1 MSFILDALRKSER
14 ERQRKLQPGIAS
26 MQVHKPR
33 RGAGFWIPL
42 VALLVGINLS
52 LVFVMWVMGDRQQ
65 PAVTNTSP
73 TAEVPAPQPELQPT
87 LDSRPNPQP
96 ESSVSAQPAGQ
107 MTPGQELDTLVSGGS
122 GTLTTLQK
130 QSDIYYANAS
140 EEFDNLP
147 SMELLILQNVI
158 SLEPLRLDIHVY
170 SQKPAERFV
179 FINMAKYTEGDLLA
193 EGPKL
198 ITINEAGVVL
208 LHQGHEFQVTRE

>member
-1 MSFILDALRKSER
+1 M
-14 ERQRKLQPGIAS
+14 AS

-42 VALLVGINLS
+42 VALLIGINVS

-65 PAVTNTSP
+65 TADTSTTS
-73 TAEVPAPQPELQPT
+73 TAEVAEPQPELQPT
-87 LDSRPNPQP
+87 PRSRPNPQP
-96 ESSVSAQPAGQ
+96 ELSDAAQPARQ
-107 MTPGQELDTLVSGGS
+107 MTPGQEFDTLVTAGS

-147 SMELLILQNVI
+147 SMEELVLRNVI
-158 SLEPLRLDIHVY
+158 TLEPLRLDIHVY

-179 FINMAKYTEGDLLA
+179 FINMAKYTEGDLLE

-198 ITINEAGVVL
+198 ITINESGVVL

>member
-26 MQVHKPR
+26 MHVHKPR

-52 LVFVMWVMGDRQQ
+52 LVFVMWIMGDRQQ
-65 PAVTNTSP
+65 PVITNTSP
-73 TAEVPAPQPELQPT
+73 AAEVPATQPELQPT
-87 LDSRPNPQP
+87 LESRPNPQP
-96 ESSVSAQPAGQ
+96 EPSVSAQPAVQ
-107 MTPGQELDTLVSGGS
+107 MTPDQELDTLVSGGS

-158 SLEPLRLDIHVY
+158 TLEPLRLDIHVY
-170 SQKPAERFV
+170 SQYSAERFV

-208 LHQGHEFQVTRE
+208 LHQGHEFQLTRE